1 MFRFGSKADIA
12 HVSCD
17 PLYAESGHNVLMLR
31 SEQMPDIKILSTHAV
46 QEVLRE
52 LGPMFERAS
61 GFSLKIDYDP
71 ANVLKRR
78 IEGGTSFDVVI
89 VTQPMIDE
97 LALQGKVRRE
107 TCTDIGRSGL
117 GIAVRQGAAK
127 PNITT
132 VDAFRRSVL
141 AARSLVR
148 SKEGTSGLYFETLLD
163 RLGIA
168 DAMRD
173 KIVLGPSG
181 RIAELVAR
189 GEAEM
194 AVQQIPELLPV
205 KGVQYVGPLPAEL
218 QLYTVFAAGVGSA
231 AKDRAAAKAFVDT
244 PSTVALFKAN
254 GLEPVLR

>member
-1 MFRFGSKADIA
+1 M
-12 HVSCD
+12 
-17 PLYAESGHNVLMLR
+17 PLNGYSPMT
-31 SEQMPDIKILSTHAV
+31 MTDIKVLSTHAV

-52 LGPMFERAS
+52 LGPLFERAG
-61 GFSLKIDYDP
+61 GFTLTIDYDP
-71 ANVLKRR
+71 ANALKRR
-78 IEGGTSFDVVI
+78 IEDGTPFDVVI
-89 VTQPMIDE
+89 VTRPVIDV
-97 LALQGKVRRE
+97 LARKGKVHRE
-107 TCTDIGRSGL
+107 ACTDIGRSGL

-127 PNITT
+127 PDITT
-132 VDAFRRSVL
+132 VDAFKRALL

-168 DAMRD
+168 DAIHD

-189 GEAEM
+189 GEAEI

-218 QLYTVFAAGVGSA
+218 QLYTVFAASVGSA
-231 AKDRAAAKAFVDT
+231 AKDRVAAQAFVDALAT
-244 PSTVALFKAN
+244 PSAAALFNAK
-254 GLEPVLR
+254 GLEPIPR